1 VKRALRV
8 DPDRSRRRQANGDRW
23 AMELVE
29 APGGDQDVP
38 GFTMLTVNA
47 DTHPVMCQY
56 HRPEDEKRMTPD
68 AAR

>member
-1 VKRALRV
+1 
-8 DPDRSRRRQANGDRW
+8 
-23 AMELVE
+23 MELVE